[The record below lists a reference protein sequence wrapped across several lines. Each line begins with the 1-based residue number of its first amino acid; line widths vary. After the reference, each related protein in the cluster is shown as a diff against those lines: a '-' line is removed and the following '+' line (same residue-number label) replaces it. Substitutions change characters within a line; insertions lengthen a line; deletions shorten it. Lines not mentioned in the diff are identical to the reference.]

1 MRITTSYSRYLI
13 FGKESFSTSSDLQDT
28 IRFHPRHHF
37 AHNVTAVG
45 EKKTIVTPR
54 EFRHEFKSKSRIV
67 RIILARLNVSFEQM
81 YIIWVM
87 LPIWI
92 IHDPN
97 MTRYFKEISN
107 PLNIA
112 LSLAKSL
119 LGTGWKLWNETIPS
133 PLHPS
138 RADYLS
144 RLTLIIHICNLL

>member
-1 MRITTSYSRYLI
+1 MQLFKFVWEFNHVI
-13 FGKESFSTSSDLQDT
+13 FAIFDSFSYHQIYKIRYMISPASSL
-28 IRFHPRHHF
+28 RLC
-37 AHNVTAVG
+37 NVTAVG
-45 EKKTIVTPR
+45 EKKTESQHARIQIEISHRTNNFSP
-54 EFRHEFKSKSRIV
+54 FKRLV
-67 RIILARLNVSFEQM
+67 RACM

-119 LGTGWKLWNETIPS
+119 LGTGWKLWNETIP
-133 PLHPS
+133 LHPS

-144 RLTLIIHICNLL
+144 RLTFIIRICNLL